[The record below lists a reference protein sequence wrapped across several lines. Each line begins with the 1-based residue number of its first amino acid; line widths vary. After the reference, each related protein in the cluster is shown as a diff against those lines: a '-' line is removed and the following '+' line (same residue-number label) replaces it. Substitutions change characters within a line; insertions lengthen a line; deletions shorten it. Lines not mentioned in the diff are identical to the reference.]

1 MIAQSRQRLSV
12 RGGKTARLQGRECR
26 SHTVQPRAPALPVK
40 NGAVVLF
47 LVEKGTI
54 ELPLEIYCT
63 PVVLIAVSLVDGE
76 HESRTSVDHLLHPKQ
91 RVREERDETVPGCYS
106 GEAA

>member
-1 MIAQSRQRLSV
+1 MLAQGMQCLSV
-12 RGGKTARLQGRECR
+12 RSGRAARLQGRECR
-26 SHTVQPRAPALPVK
+26 SHTVQPRVPALPVK
-40 NGAVVLF
+40 NDAVVLF
-47 LVEKGTI
+47 LVKKGTI
-54 ELPLEIYCT
+54 ELPPEIYCT

-76 HESRTSVDHLLHPKQ
+76 HESRTSADHLPHPKQ